1 MARIRIFNNIS
12 EPNRVDKSDYI
23 TQTLILDGSFRDSV
37 SITHPVIDIKSKN
50 IIDGNYI
57 YIEEFNRYYFV
68 RSIEIVR
75 TGLYRMYC
83 DVDVLMSFKTEIG
96 NLKAVVKRN
105 EFTYDNN
112 LRDSEV
118 VVSSPTTIIKEELIN
133 NVFNGEDMT
142 EASSAI
148 VWCVVEDLI

>member
-105 EFTYDNN
+105 EFKFDNN
-112 LRDSEV
+112 IIDDYVPSLVGSDFEYHYSSVNPFAPSWMFDKPYFIWGCSENE
-118 VVSSPTTIIKEELIN
+118 T
-133 NVFNGEDMT
+133 
-142 EASSAI
+142 
-148 VWCVVEDLI
+148 

>member
-23 TQTLILDGSFRDSV
+23 TQNLILDGSFRDSV

-50 IIDGNYI
+50 IINGNYI
-57 YIEEFNRYYFV
+57 YIDEFNRYYFV

-118 VVSSPTTIIKEELIN
+118 VVSSPTVIIKEELIN

>member
-96 NLKAVVKRN
+96 NLRAVVKRN
-105 EFTYDNN
+105 EFTYDDS
-112 LRDSEV
+112 LVDSEV
-118 VVSSPTTIIKEELIN
+118 VVSTPVKVIREIIPNNIFSGKEN
-133 NVFNGEDMT
+133 
-142 EASSAI
+142 SAQTPSI
-148 VWCVVEDLI
+148 VWCVVEDYE

>member
-105 EFTYDNN
+105 EFEF
-112 LRDSEV
+112 DSN
-118 VVSSPTTIIKEELIN
+118 IIDDYVPSLVGSDFEYHY
-133 NVFNGEDMT
+133 
-142 EASSAI
+142 SSANPFTPSEYYNGLYFI
-148 VWCVVEDLI
+148 WGCAKNET

>member
-105 EFTYDNN
+105 EFTYDDS
-112 LRDSEV
+112 LVDSEV
-118 VVSSPTTIIKEELIN
+118 IVSTPVKVIREIIPN
-133 NVFNGEDMT
+133 NIFNGKENDSQT
-142 EASSAI
+142 PSI
-148 VWCVVEDLI
+148 VWCVVEDYE